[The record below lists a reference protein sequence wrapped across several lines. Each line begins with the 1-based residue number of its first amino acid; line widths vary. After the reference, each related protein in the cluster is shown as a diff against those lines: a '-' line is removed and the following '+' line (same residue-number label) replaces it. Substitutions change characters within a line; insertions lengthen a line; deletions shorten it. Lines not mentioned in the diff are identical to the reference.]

1 MIQAAKRL
9 DIIEEY
15 YFSSKLRE
23 VRQLASEGKPII
35 NMGIGSPDL
44 HPSQSVIDAVKLA
57 MDNLFRFCIV
67 QNQAEVIKELTV
79 NTVF

>member
-1 MIQAAKRL
+1 MAWEKYKQHDSRRL

-35 NMGIGSPDL
+35 NMELEGFT
-44 HPSQSVIDAVKLA
+44 SVTI
-57 MDNLFRFCIV
+57 CY
-67 QNQAEVIKELTV
+67 
-79 NTVF
+79 

>member
-1 MIQAAKRL
+1 MAWEGKYKQHDSSRKRL

-35 NMGIGSPDL
+35 NMELEVQIYIR
-44 HPSQSVIDAVKLA
+44 H
-57 MDNLFRFCIV
+57 NL
-67 QNQAEVIKELTV
+67 LLML
-79 NTVF
+79 